1 MDFRQAS
8 LQTTEVWKASRDK
21 TGSETCKNFYKMLF
35 IFLLLTGRGVLG
47 RGLSVEPASFTT
59 RGYTSQ
65 VKLTTLNIVNNYSQ
79 LEATANNPSITAAAL
94 SDPVPKLCGGEP
106 P

>member
-1 MDFRQAS
+1 
-8 LQTTEVWKASRDK
+8 
-21 TGSETCKNFYKMLF
+21 MLF

-59 RGYTSQ
+59 NGYTSQ
-65 VKLTTLNIVNNYSQ
+65 VLLTTLNIVNNYSQ

-94 SDPVPKLCGGEP
+94 SDAVPKLCGGEP

>member
-1 MDFRQAS
+1 
-8 LQTTEVWKASRDK
+8 
-21 TGSETCKNFYKMLF
+21 MLL

-59 RGYTSQ
+59 HGYTSQ
-65 VKLTTLNIVNNYSQ
+65 VKLTTLNIVNNYFE

-94 SDPVPKLCGGEP
+94 SDPVPKLCCGEP
-106 P
+106 PRWQHQLSL